1 MKPINRN
8 FINITWK
15 RIINSNLFNNC
26 TELAEKKIH
35 DITVSWPHE
44 VLNTLA
50 SFRDAICQ
58 TIRNARFIINRP
70 SSDPR
75 PFQYGCRKFFLT
87 VQEIVRR
94 SRIPENLFYNSIP
107 IIHASKC
114 AKTSIRGEK
123 KQCASRYYCDITL
136 KICIHNRVEILTRGL
151 QSIFRNM
158 YDYF

>member
-1 MKPINRN
+1 MY
-8 FINITWK
+8 
-15 RIINSNLFNNC
+15 RISRKKNSWHYGFMASRSTKYTSLLSRCHLPDDSQRAIHNQSTIERSETFPVWVQ
-26 TELAEKKIH
+26 KIF
-35 DITVSWPHE
+35 S
-44 VLNTLA
+44 NG
-50 SFRDAICQ
+50 SG
-58 TIRNARFIINRP
+58 N
-70 SSDPR
+70 
-75 PFQYGCRKFFLT
+75 
-87 VQEIVRR
+87 R